1 MMRKLIPLM
10 LACGLL
16 AACGGSGGDA
26 SPGATDNPPANT
38 NTSPTISGAPATSVA
53 VGSAYDF
60 VPQVVDPDGPRLS
73 FTVASKPAWVAFDA
87 VTGRLSGTPSAADVG
102 TYNGIV
108 ISVSDSIASVSLQAF
123 SIQVTGGA
131 PGNPP
136 NQPPVISGTPATS
149 VTSGQNY
156 SFTPTASDPDGQ
168 TLSFSIANT
177 PSWASFNAATGA
189 LSGTPA
195 AADAGTYSNIV
206 ISVSDGAATV
216 SLPSF
221 TITATAAIST
231 AELYWSKP
239 TNNEDGTP
247 LTDLAGY
254 KIRYGTLPGALNRVV
269 DVVGAAVTSASIEG
283 LSAGTWFFSIAS
295 YTSGGVESAPTG
307 TVSVTF

>member
-16 AACGGSGGDA
+16 AACGGSGGD
-26 SPGATDNPPANT
+26 SNPGAVDKPPANT
-38 NTSPTISGAPATSVA
+38 NTAPTISGTPATSVA

-73 FTVASKPAWVAFDA
+73 FSVASKPAWAAFDA
-87 VTGRLSGTPSAADVG
+87 VTGRFSGTPSAADVG
-102 TYNGIV
+102 THNGIV

-123 SIQVTGGA
+123 SIQVTSGA
-131 PGNPP
+131 PG
-136 NQPPVISGTPATS
+136 NQPPVISGTPATT

-168 TLSFSIANT
+168 TLSFSITNK
-177 PSWASFNAATGA
+177 PSWASFNAASGA
-189 LSGTPA
+189 LSGAPA
-195 AADAGTYSNIV
+195 AAAVGTYSNIV

-216 SLPSF
+216 SLPPF
-221 TITATAAIST
+221 AITVIAASNT

-239 TNNEDGTP
+239 TFNEDGTQ

-254 KIRYGTLPGALNRVV
+254 KIRYGTLPGALNQVV
-269 DVVGAAVTSASIEG
+269 NVVGAAVTSASIEG
-283 LSAGTWFFSIAS
+283 LAAGTWFFSITSYAS
-295 YTSGGVESAPTG
+295 GDVESAPTG
-307 TVSVTF
+307 TVYVTF